1 MSIETLF
8 IMISEGYIL
17 YDSIDIT
24 FWKSKSSM
32 QIKSEVALAGV
43 RGLCDF
49 KGIQYKGSLGIDGT
63 IL

>member
-1 MSIETLF
+1 MFIETLF

-32 QIKSEVALAGV
+32 QIKSKVALAG
-43 RGLCDF
+43 G
-49 KGIQYKGSLGIDGT
+49 
-63 IL
+63 